1 MHALAQA
8 WLSLQCKM
16 ISGVSQGIVI
26 LGSRLAEPLAPTAT
40 WPIGSKQHPGLS
52 AAATIAATKGK
63 GIAQPYLPVNSADNK
78 QQESSK
84 YIGKDII
91 ACPIII
97 NNEVLGVVAIETT
110 SRDEAGQQALLQ
122 MLQLGALWLTF
133 ILDKEKASQKDRL
146 ISVVELIATSL
157 DQENCHA
164 AVISTASDLATRL
177 VCDRVSIGFVQS
189 QNIQVSAISKTA
201 RFDKKS
207 QIIRDIGMMMDEA
220 SDQDKLIVLPAL
232 DQQPYQITIAHQAF
246 IKKQGDK
253 AICTVPLVNDGKI
266 IGAICFER
274 SNEQAFNHETIELI
288 EQIAQFIGPV
298 FELKR
303 KNERGIFSR
312 ILDSGK
318 LFFSRVFGPQHLKTK
333 TTLIL
338 LSILG
343 VVLSTVTS
351 DYRVTANASL
361 TGITQRAIV
370 APVEGYIESAEFRA
384 GDIVQKDNLLVKLSD
399 KDLKLER
406 VKWENQQQQLK
417 KEYRTELAKHDRAKI
432 GIINAKIKQAGARIA
447 LLDEQLSHTEIR
459 SPFDGIIVKGDLS
472 NNLGSPVEK
481 GQVLF
486 ELTPQNDYRII
497 LEVDE
502 TEIAAIKNKQGGQ
515 LILSALPDDNISF
528 VIDKITPVAKAEEGK
543 NYFRVEALL
552 QDKASNQLRPG
563 MQGIGKI
570 NIEERKLIWVLTHKF
585 TDWLKLWLWTWQ
597 A

>member
-26 LGSRLAEPLAPTAT
+26 LGSRLAEPLAPTAS

-52 AAATIAATKGK
+52 AAAKIAATNGK
-63 GIAQPYLPVNSADNK
+63 GIAKAYQSG
-78 QQESSK
+78 ESS
-84 YIGKDII
+84 KDII

-97 NNEVLGVVAIETT
+97 NNEVLGVVAIETS
-110 SRDEAGQQALLQ
+110 SRDKAGQQALLQ

-157 DQENCHA
+157 DQNNLHA
-164 AVISTASDLATRL
+164 ATTSTASDLATRL
-177 VCDRVSIGFVQS
+177 ACDRVSIGFLQGK
-189 QNIQVSAISKTA
+189 NIQVSAISKTA

-207 QIIRDIGMMMDEA
+207 QIIRDIGIMMDEA
-220 SDQDKLIVLPAL
+220 RDQDRLVVIPAL
-232 DQQPYQITIAHQAF
+232 DRQPYQITISHQEF

-253 AICTVPLVNDGKI
+253 AICTIPLVDDGMI

-274 SNEQAFNHETIELI
+274 SREQAFNPETIELI
-288 EQIAQFIGPV
+288 KQIAQFIGPV

-303 KNERGIFSR
+303 NNKRGFFSR
-312 ILDSGK
+312 IMDSGK
-318 LFFSRVFGPQHLKTK
+318 TFFSRLLGQDFLKTK
-333 TTLIL
+333 AALIL
-338 LSILG
+338 LSAFSFI
-343 VVLSTVTS
+343 LSTVTV

-370 APVEGYIESAEFRA
+370 APVEGYIDTAEFRA
-384 GDIVQKDNLLVKLSD
+384 GDHVVKNELLVKLSD

-406 VKWENQQQQLK
+406 VKWLNQRQQLQ
-417 KEYRTELAKHDRAKI
+417 KEYRTELARHDRSKI
-432 GIINAKIKQAGARIA
+432 GILSAKIKQADTRIA
-447 LLDEQLSHTEIR
+447 LLDEQLTHTEVR
-459 SPFDGIIVKGDLS
+459 SPFDGIIVTGDLS

-486 ELTPQNDYRII
+486 ELAPRDDYRIV

-502 TEIAAIKNKQGGQ
+502 TEIATVKKQQQGQ
-515 LILSALPDDNISF
+515 LILSALPGENISF
-528 VIDKITPVAKAEEGK
+528 SIDKITPVAKAEKGG

-552 QDKASNQLRPG
+552 EKNASEALRPG

-570 NIEERKLIWVLTHKF
+570 NIDERNVIWIWTHKF
-585 TDWLKLWLWTWQ
+585 TDWFKLWLWSWQ